1 MSIEVRNVQNR
12 RFAKAVASI
21 VCCLGAYA
29 GAISL
34 SGQEQAA
41 NFRAPR
47 ASTPAIAAVYQ
58 SAPRTTTL
66 AQSVPAAVKATI
78 ASAR

>member
-1 MSIEVRNVQNR
+1 MAIEVRNVQTR
-12 RFAKAVASI
+12 RFTKAIASI

-34 SGQEQAA
+34 SAVDQAA
-41 NFRAPR
+41 AFRAPR
-47 ASTPAIAAVYQ
+47 ASAPAIAAVYQ
-58 SAPRTTTL
+58 SAPRTATL
-66 AQSVPAAVKATI
+66 AQSVPSAVKATI

>member
-1 MSIEVRNVQNR
+1 MAIKVQNVQNR
-12 RFAKAVASI
+12 RLTKAIASI

-34 SGQEQAA
+34 SAVDQAA
-41 NFRAPR
+41 NFRAHR
-47 ASTPAIAAVYQ
+47 GEAPAIAAVFQ
-58 SAPRTTTL
+58 TESRPATL
-66 AQSVPAAVKATI
+66 AQAVPVAVKATL